1 MGYWIGVVVSL
12 SLLSLAVFAEVYQYQ
27 TGMGPANLNWPHMWD
42 LYIATFIFW
51 IGMSHSG
58 TLLSAILH
66 ITHADWRKPI
76 YRFAEAMTT
85 FTLMTAGLFP
95 IIHIGRLWN
104 MYWVLP
110 YYSDRGIWPN
120 FRSPL
125 VWDAF
130 AIGTYLT
137 SSALFLYIGSVPDL
151 AICRDSTKGWRQKL
165 YTVLSL
171 GWRGDDRQW
180 RNFRKAYLI
189 MAGQGARST
198 PEFLGPQLYGH
209 WPGRVGLSPN
219 AEALARDQ
227 FAFYARE
234 LAVEDPF
241 DFRPHQPLVDS
252 SRDFIRS
259 FADEAR
265 FYSALVDEASRQ
277 AVAISFAEMHPDA
290 AGVVRNDVLVPAAF
304 TAEGWD
310 FVHRRLDDP
319 DALFGFEDWVVGG
332 DPPPPEERRALAA
345 ELRARYEAEYVR
357 RWAEFISASSFRR
370 SGAVATTARQ
380 LQMLG
385 GRESPVLQVL
395 AVVSENTDV
404 DSTVA
409 AVFEPVHLVV
419 PPGEAAL
426 VGEGN
431 QAYVDALASIAMALA
446 PLAEPAGSGG
456 AAGGAVTQSA
466 TQAEDAVRQVALAF
480 PVDGDAGAIADA
492 VEQLLRQPIVS
503 ARSLARGL
511 PSQQANAAGSSFCA
525 DFRALSASYPFA
537 TGGPDASLED
547 FVAMF
552 QPDESTLWAYY
563 DRTLQNFLEPR
574 GSRFEAIPNSSPTA
588 TPELVRF
595 FNDAAMIT
603 STFWESGNES
613 GPELVFGLQLR
624 TSDRLTEV
632 EVQVDNQVHT
642 FTQTAP
648 GMASVIW
655 VGEGAREARIT
666 GVLDGRR
673 VPLVAPQDGQWALF
687 ELFRTASWVPRGAR
701 TFDVVWQLPGS
712 MPPLEGTVSMN
723 TDVPVLSR
731 DFLAGLRCVS
741 TIVR

>member
-1 MGYWIGVVVSL
+1 
-12 SLLSLAVFAEVYQYQ
+12 
-27 TGMGPANLNWPHMWD
+27 
-42 LYIATFIFW
+42 
-51 IGMSHSG
+51 
-58 TLLSAILH
+58 
-66 ITHADWRKPI
+66 
-76 YRFAEAMTT
+76 
-85 FTLMTAGLFP
+85 
-95 IIHIGRLWN
+95 
-104 MYWVLP
+104 
-110 YYSDRGIWPN
+110 
-120 FRSPL
+120 
-125 VWDAF
+125 
-130 AIGTYLT
+130 
-137 SSALFLYIGSVPDL
+137 
-151 AICRDSTKGWRQKL
+151 
-165 YTVLSL
+165 
-171 GWRGDDRQW
+171 
-180 RNFRKAYLI
+180 
-189 MAGQGARST
+189 
-198 PEFLGPQLYGH
+198 
-209 WPGRVGLSPN
+209 
-219 AEALARDQ
+219 
-227 FAFYARE
+227 
-234 LAVEDPF
+234 
-241 DFRPHQPLVDS
+241 
-252 SRDFIRS
+252 
-259 FADEAR
+259 
-265 FYSALVDEASRQ
+265 
-277 AVAISFAEMHPDA
+277 
-290 AGVVRNDVLVPAAF
+290 VVRNDVLVPAAF

-446 PLAEPAGSGG
+446 PLAEPGGSGG

-588 TPELVRF
+588 TAELVRF

-624 TSDRLTEV
+624 TNDRLTEV

-648 GMASVIW
+648 RMASVIW

-666 GVLDGRR
+666 GVLDGQR